1 METVTKH
8 QDSQEIQRRKKPH
21 GNRWFSSK
29 ALRCCAEFGLGAQPP
44 DKGLCVGPDAPVAQ
58 AALGTIQ
65 GLVHGKSVCVS
76 GCIYPCKKLKR

>member
-29 ALRCCAEFGLGAQPP
+29 ALRCAEFGLGAQPP